1 MLETISRL
9 ESTERTEAYGYLQ
22 NCVNVLGVHKLGLSR
37 MFLTPYLSC
46 KMILNFINQNSMALK
61 IFSEADIASLLH
73 KPDMTS
79 SSKVNTTQESTNQVK
94 VHMIILHI
102 SIFAV

>member
-37 MFLTPYLSC
+37 MCLTLHVSC
-46 KMILNFINQNSMALK
+46 KIVANYL
-61 IFSEADIASLLH
+61 
-73 KPDMTS
+73 
-79 SSKVNTTQESTNQVK
+79 
-94 VHMIILHI
+94 
-102 SIFAV
+102 